1 MARGFLGRQHDDHS
15 NQQLR
20 LRGYLGGGMSDTS
33 QAELRALERRTTK
46 VEAAADMI
54 PSLVAKQH
62 VYSNMLQIHSGQLE
76 AILGPKDSLLIQV
89 GKMKGSIGLLDERL
103 NRIDSGLA
111 DIKEDVSKLVESTE
125 LARANVAGQWQM
137 RATLATAITAAL
149 SALAVAAMQYLAT

>member
-1 MARGFLGRQHDDHS
+1 
-15 NQQLR
+15 
-20 LRGYLGGGMSDTS
+20 
-33 QAELRALERRTTK
+33 
-46 VEAAADMI
+46 
-54 PSLVAKQH
+54 
-62 VYSNMLQIHSGQLE
+62 
-76 AILGPKDSLLIQV
+76 
-89 GKMKGSIGLLDERL
+89 MKGSIGLLDERL